1 MASTRHAQR
10 ARTTLDI
17 IVRSERELAHTPC
30 TPRIDVKFVEPT
42 AAAALSLAM
51 TAMGT
56 DFENS
61 FRRFLAQPDTQEVV
75 AEEEQM
81 LYL

>member
-1 MASTRHAQR
+1 M
-10 ARTTLDI
+10 
-17 IVRSERELAHTPC
+17 
-30 TPRIDVKFVEPT
+30 EPT

-75 AEEEQM
+75 AEEQKKEEEEAWPSSSISPPA
-81 LYL
+81 

>member
-1 MASTRHAQR
+1 MR
-10 ARTTLDI
+10 ARAGRD
-17 IVRSERELAHTPC
+17 R
-30 TPRIDVKFVEPT
+30 DVKFVEPT

-75 AEEEQM
+75 AEEQEKELAVMEKANELDSRQQQ
-81 LYL
+81 